1 MFEGQVMKWIVIA
14 GYTLFLALLMLST
27 TALGANSLSLQLP
40 SSNSSYQSDKFKAGD
55 LDCSNAIGGTI
66 NLEFGVTGIIN
77 NATSLWGS
85 DDPMSSPK
93 SKDIGVFARII
104 MPLNAPKER
113 INCNTLYLL
122 ELHKKRLEI
131 MKLETE
137 LTDLRR
143 LQLGE

>member
-1 MFEGQVMKWIVIA
+1 MKWLVIA
-14 GYTLFLALLMLST
+14 MYSLFLGLLMLST
-27 TALGANSLSLQLP
+27 TVLANTSLSLQMP
-40 SSNSSYQSDKFKAGD
+40 SSNSSYQSDKFKTGD

-77 NATSLWGS
+77 NATSLW
-85 DDPMSSPK
+85 SSSSELPK

-104 MPLNAPKER
+104 MPLNAPEER
-113 INCNTLYLL
+113 VNCNTLYQL
-122 ELHKKRLEI
+122 ELSKKRLEI

-137 LTDLRR
+137 LNALRR

>member
-1 MFEGQVMKWIVIA
+1 MKK
-14 GYTLFLALLMLST
+14 LLLLLLLASVPV
-27 TALGANSLSLQLP
+27 LGAGSNSLSLQLP
-40 SSNSSYQSDKFKAGD
+40 SAGSSYQSDKFKTGD
-55 LDCSNAIGGTI
+55 MDCSNAIGGTI

-77 NATSLWGS
+77 NATSLWNS
-85 DDPMSSPK
+85 ASVDPR

-104 MPLNAPKER
+104 MPLNAPEER

-137 LTDLRR
+137 LNALRR
-143 LQLGE
+143 LQLGGE

>member
-1 MFEGQVMKWIVIA
+1 MRWLVLA
-14 GYTLFLALLMLST
+14 G
-27 TALGANSLSLQLP
+27 NSLSLQLP
-40 SSNSSYQSDKFKAGD
+40 NSNNSYQSDKFKTGD

-66 NLEFGVTGIIN
+66 NLEFGMTGIIN
-77 NATSLWGS
+77 NATSIFDS
-85 DDPMSSPK
+85 ASETPK
-93 SKDIGVFARII
+93 SKDIGVFARIT

-122 ELHKKRLEI
+122 ELNKKRLEI

-137 LTDLRR
+137 LNALRR

>member
-1 MFEGQVMKWIVIA
+1 MNKKVM
-14 GYTLFLALLMLST
+14 LLLLLICTPAM
-27 TALGANSLSLQLP
+27 GNNSLSLQLP
-40 SSNSSYQSDKFKAGD
+40 MGSSNYQSDKFKTGD

-77 NATSLWGS
+77 NATSIFSTAS
-85 DDPMSSPK
+85 DVPK

-122 ELHKKRLEI
+122 ELGKKRLEI

-137 LTDLRR
+137 LNALRR

>member
-1 MFEGQVMKWIVIA
+1 MGKLVLA
-14 GYTLFLALLMLST
+14 AYTIFLVLLMLST
-27 TALGANSLSLQLP
+27 TVLAANSLSLQLP
-40 SSNSSYQSDKFKAGD
+40 SSSGSYQSDKFKAGD

-77 NATSLWGS
+77 NATSIFDSSSS
-85 DDPMSSPK
+85 DINPQ

-131 MKLETE
+131 MKLESE
-137 LTDLRR
+137 LDALRR
-143 LQLGE
+143 LQLEG

>member
-1 MFEGQVMKWIVIA
+1 MRWYLLAVLILSYNVLA
-14 GYTLFLALLMLST
+14 G
-27 TALGANSLSLQLP
+27 NSLALQLP
-40 SSNSSYQSDKFKAGD
+40 SSNSSYQSDKFKTGD

-77 NATSLWGS
+77 NATSLFDS
-85 DDPMSSPK
+85 TPNSTPQ

-122 ELHKKRLEI
+122 ELNKKRLEI

-137 LTDLRR
+137 LINLRR

>member
-1 MFEGQVMKWIVIA
+1 MGKLVLA
-14 GYTLFLALLMLST
+14 AYTIFLVLLMLST
-27 TALGANSLSLQLP
+27 TVLAGNSLSLQLP
-40 SSNSSYQSDKFKAGD
+40 SSSGSYQSDKFKAGD

-77 NATSLWGS
+77 NATSIFDS
-85 DDPMSSPK
+85 TPNSTPQ

-131 MKLETE
+131 MKLESE
-137 LTDLRR
+137 LTNLRR

>member
-1 MFEGQVMKWIVIA
+1 MK
-14 GYTLFLALLMLST
+14 TLLLIITMLVGT
-27 TALGANSLSLQLP
+27 YALGNNSLSLQLP
-40 SSNSSYQSDKFKAGD
+40 SSSSNYQSDKFKTGD

-77 NATSLWGS
+77 NATSLW
-85 DDPMSSPK
+85 SS
-93 SKDIGVFARII
+93 SGNNDQTKDIGVFAKII

-122 ELHKKRLEI
+122 ELQKKRLEI

-137 LTDLRR
+137 LNALRR
-143 LQLGE
+143 LQLDN

>member
-1 MFEGQVMKWIVIA
+1 MKWIILA
-14 GYTLFLALLMLST
+14 GYTLFLTLLMLST
-27 TALGANSLSLQLP
+27 TASANNSLSLQLP
-40 SSNSSYQSDKFKAGD
+40 GSSGSYQSDKFKAGD

-77 NATSLWGS
+77 NATSLW
-85 DDPMSSPK
+85 DSSNPDPK

-104 MPLNAPKER
+104 MPLNAPEER
-113 INCNTLYLL
+113 INCNTLYQL
-122 ELHKKRLEI
+122 ELSKKRLEI

-137 LTDLRR
+137 LNALRR

>member
-1 MFEGQVMKWIVIA
+1 MKPIA
-14 GYTLFLALLMLST
+14 LMLLLFLVCPVLAN
-27 TALGANSLSLQLP
+27 NSLSLQLP
-40 SSNSSYQSDKFKAGD
+40 SSSSNYQSDKFKTGD

-77 NATSLWGS
+77 NATSLW
-85 DDPMSSPK
+85 SS
-93 SKDIGVFARII
+93 SGDTDQTKDIGVFAKII

-122 ELHKKRLEI
+122 ELQKKRLEI

-137 LTDLRR
+137 LNALRR
-143 LQLGE
+143 LQLDN

>member
-1 MFEGQVMKWIVIA
+1 MKWLVVVTYSLFIV
-14 GYTLFLALLMLST
+14 LLMLS
-27 TALGANSLSLQLP
+27 ARVQANTSLSLQMP
-40 SSNSSYQSDKFKAGD
+40 SSSSSYQSDKFKTGD

-77 NATSLWGS
+77 NATSLWS
-85 DDPMSSPK
+85 AASAEPK

-122 ELHKKRLEI
+122 ELGKKRLEI

-137 LTDLRR
+137 LNALRR

>member
-1 MFEGQVMKWIVIA
+1 MRWLLA
-14 GYTLFLALLMLST
+14 GYVLFLILLMSSGSVL
-27 TALGANSLSLQLP
+27 ANNSLSLQLP
-40 SSNSSYQSDKFKAGD
+40 SSSSNYQSDKFKTGD

-77 NATSLWGS
+77 NATSLWSSSGN
-85 DDPMSSPK
+85 DDQT
-93 SKDIGVFARII
+93 KDIGVFAKII

-122 ELHKKRLEI
+122 ELQKKRLEI

-137 LTDLRR
+137 LNALRR
-143 LQLGE
+143 LQLDN

>member
-1 MFEGQVMKWIVIA
+1 MLEDQVMQRLFAV
-14 GYTLFLALLMLST
+14 YVLFLALLV
-27 TALGANSLSLQLP
+27 LGTDVLASNSLSLQLP
-40 SSNSSYQSDKFKAGD
+40 SSNSSYQSDKFKTGD

-77 NATSLWGS
+77 NSTSIFDSGDS
-85 DDPMSSPK
+85 TPK

-122 ELHKKRLEI
+122 ELNKKRLEI

-137 LTDLRR
+137 LNALRR
-143 LQLGE
+143 LQLEG